1 MVYWIKGHKQ
11 SEDHLNYY
19 HYIIIKTIITICH
32 YKTVNLQRLAGQP
45 GVAPMLHVGALPRS
59 SSVF

>member
-11 SEDHLNYY
+11 SEDHLNHY
-19 HYIIIKTIITICH
+19 HYIIIITIITICH
-32 YKTVNLQRLAGQP
+32 YETVNVLRLAGRA
-45 GVAPMLHVGALPRS
+45 GVAPVLHVGALPSS